1 MTDTWHPE
9 GDPFDSVLIEGEALP
24 GMSEP
29 FGADAKR
36 KIDMQAGP
44 GFSGAR
50 YLFRGLDIS
59 EFSIYIHL
67 QDEFDY
73 LEYMAYLTRGN
84 GDFLRLP
91 RPAAGGMMGAQKTI
105 LRPWRIYHPFLAPL
119 GITHVIVLNV
129 KQPVR
134 EGDTGAWMI
143 EVQVARYTP
152 LKRASATYED
162 TAAAKPDARDLRN
175 LALEQQN
182 SQKRATLDALRNQ
195 PLPAP
200 K

>member
-1 MTDTWHPE
+1 MIETWCPE
-9 GDPFDSVLIEGEALP
+9 GDPVDSVLVEGEALP
-24 GMSEP
+24 GFSEP

-36 KIDMQAGP
+36 KILMQSGP

-50 YLFRGLDIS
+50 YLFQGLDIS

-67 QDEFDY
+67 QDDYDY
-73 LEYMAYLTRGN
+73 LDYQAFLTRGN

-91 RPAAGGMMGAQKTI
+91 QPQAGGMMAAQKAV

-129 KQPVR
+129 KQPVA
-134 EGDTGAWMI
+134 EGPGAWMI
-143 EVQVARYTP
+143 EVPVARYTP
-152 LKRASATYED
+152 LKRTSAKYED
-162 TAAAKPDARDLRN
+162 TAAPKPDDRDLKN
-175 LALEQQN
+175 LTLERKN
-182 SQKRATLDALRNQ
+182 EGKMATLANLRSQ